1 MLWICF
7 DFHLDT
13 ERQPKADSC
22 RSGSWSDY
30 AATKRWIFIWNIMAG
45 NRVYLQ
51 ITVLRIRD
59 QVPFWPLDG
68 DPVSGIGFF
77 RILDRDLG
85 SRIPNPYFWEVS
97 DKFLGK
103 KFYNSLKTVPNFF
116 LQHVKNKI
124 IFTFVKFVA
133 TKKIWQQII
142 FHPSLLLLFLD
153 PRSEIRDG

>member
-1 MLWICF
+1 MLRICF
-7 DFHLDT
+7 DFHLDP
-13 ERQPKADSC
+13 ERHSNADSW

-30 AATKRWIFIWNIMAG
+30 AATKRWIFIWNITAG

-59 QVPFWPLDG
+59 PLPFWPLDQ
-68 DPVSGIGFF
+68 DPGSEIGFF
-77 RILDRDLG
+77 WILDRDLG

-103 KFYNSLKTVPNFF
+103 KIYNSLKTGPNFF

-142 FHPSLLLLFLD
+142 FQPSLLLLFLD
-153 PRSEIRDG
+153 PRSGMG